1 MHLLTGRRQIVTVMT
16 VSTLRSHLES
26 FSGPTCRFAI
36 HKVDRDRVS
45 VRAEY
50 VFSGQKKRSYVLL
63 PAYPTGYPDDAPCNN
78 VNVVLDPVDFVDVDS
93 CAERDVFAPVL
104 GQEMLA
110 YYEKMHPHAGLTVSR
125 CC

>member
-16 VSTLRSHLES
+16 VSTLRGHLES
-26 FSGPTCRFAI
+26 VSNSGCKFAI
-36 HKVDRDRVS
+36 HKVERDRVS

-50 VFSGQKKRSYVLL
+50 VFCGQKKRSYVLL

-93 CAERDVFAPVL
+93 CAERDIFAPVL

-110 YYEKMHPHAGLTVSR
+110 YYEKMHPHAGLTVTR